1 MMIQSQ
7 PILIREFLEKNDF
20 IIPTYQRPYKWELDP
35 HCEDLWNDA
44 YNAYNAYNEQNN
56 GDNKN
61 YFFGSIVVF
70 KRDDG
75 RYEIIDGQQRITSF
89 TLLFRAFY
97 ETFKTEDKASRLSE
111 DFAKC
116 VWHTELN
123 DEDDGIN
130 IKYDNKH
137 LNSDVINDKS
147 KEIFDKILS
156 DANIADLD
164 TKNKS
169 NYMKNYLFFY
179 DKLVEEKS
187 NRSTTYKEFCKFFLE
202 NDFKKGGLYILPI
215 ICNSQETALTIFNT
229 LNSRGMP
236 LQNSDLI
243 KSHLYKHYKGDV
255 EKLNKFL
262 NIWTNIEKIIE
273 EDEKKQF
280 EKGMDTLFLQL
291 MYIIKAENED
301 KSTTSYNILD
311 FFTKKNNK
319 FFYGADNDWLYKTD
333 TLPFLKNL
341 AEFWL
346 NPSDYLS
353 NKAYIYFNILAN
365 STNATWKY
373 FVAYL
378 VWRNKDFMNKIILSN
393 NEEQKGIKDEFSK
406 EFNQYLPVMV
416 KKLVIATLNGNVGTN
431 VVTNIVLNLNVDIRK
446 SEKIQ
451 YDKMISEEAFMEL
464 FCNNTAKYTKFL
476 LYVYSN
482 IYENFSDSICN
493 LNSKLQIEH
502 ILPKSW
508 QKANFD
514 DWTEETHKEYVEH
527 IGNKILLET
536 KNNIACSNNFFARKK
551 DNYKTSK
558 IKEVQDIGNSQKNK
572 WLIVDIEQ
580 RASEIYQK
588 IKDFVEN

>member
-1 MMIQSQ
+1 MMVQSQ
-7 PILIREFLEKNDF
+7 PVLIREFLEKNDF
-20 IIPTYQRPYKWELDP
+20 IIPTYQRPYKWEIDP

-44 YNAYNAYNEQNN
+44 YNAYNEKDG

-75 RYEIIDGQQRITSF
+75 KYEIIDGQQRITSF
-89 TLLFRAFY
+89 ILLFRAFY
-97 ETFKTEDKASRLSE
+97 ETFKTEDKTSRLSE
-111 DFAKC
+111 EFAKC
-116 VWHTELN
+116 VWDTELN
-123 DEDDGIN
+123 DEANGIN

-156 DANIADLD
+156 DSNIADLD
-164 TKNKS
+164 TNNKS
-169 NYMKNYLFFY
+169 NYMQNYTFFY
-179 DKLVEEKS
+179 NKLIEEKS
-187 NRSTTYKEFCKFFLE
+187 NHSITYKEFCKFFLE
-202 NDFKKGGLYILPI
+202 DDFKKGGLYILPI
-215 ICNSQETALTIFNT
+215 ICNNQETALTIFNT

-236 LQNSDLI
+236 LENSDLI
-243 KSHLYKHYKGDV
+243 KSHLYKYYKGDE
-255 EKLNKFL
+255 EKLNEFL

-273 EDEKKQF
+273 EGEKKQF
-280 EKGMDTLFLQL
+280 DKGLDTLFLQL

-301 KSTTSYNILD
+301 KSTTTYNILD

-319 FFYGADNDWLYKTD
+319 SFYGADNNWLYKTD

-346 NPSDYLS
+346 NPSGYLS
-353 NKAYIYFNILAN
+353 NKTYIYFKILEN

-378 VWRNKDFMNKIILSN
+378 VWRNKDLMYKIILSN
-393 NEEQKGIKDEFSK
+393 NEEQEYLKDEFSK
-406 EFNQYLPVMV
+406 EFNQYLPVMI

-431 VVTNIVLNLNVDIRK
+431 VVTNIVLNLNVDIKK

-451 YDKMISEEAFMEL
+451 YDKMISEESFIEL
-464 FCNNTAKYTKFL
+464 FSNNTAQYIKFL
-476 LYVYSN
+476 LYLYSN
-482 IYENFSDSICN
+482 IYDNFSDSILKYN
-493 LNSKLQIEH
+493 GKLQIEH
-502 ILPKSW
+502 ILPRSW

-527 IGNKILLET
+527 IGNKILLDY
-536 KNNIACSNNFFARKK
+536 KINIACSNNFFARKK
-551 DNYKTSK
+551 DEYKKSK
-558 IKEVQDIGNSQKNK
+558 MKEVQDIGNSKKNK
-572 WLIVDIEQ
+572 WLIIDIEQ

-588 IKDFVEN
+588 IKEFVEN